1 MGLQV
6 SWSVNLSIH
15 YYKALTLIEHAQ
27 TYWLEFLTIAS
38 VHLLAVASPGPDF
51 AIVLKHSIS
60 FGRRAAIMTS
70 IGVGVAILIHVAY
83 SLLGIGIL
91 IKTTPVLFQVFSY
104 VAAAYLLYLG
114 WGAIRSPAPKKLDNV
129 QIEKVVQLISDKKAF
144 MVGFLT
150 NGLNPKATLFFL
162 SVFAVAVSPDTPNVI
177 KLAYGL
183 YLAIATGIWFC
194 VLSLFLSSKKVSQ
207 FIGSKGYWFDR
218 IMGVVLILL
227 AIKLV
232 MPV

>member
-1 MGLQV
+1 
-6 SWSVNLSIH
+6 
-15 YYKALTLIEHAQ
+15 LIEHVQ
-27 TYWLEFLTIAS
+27 QYWVEFLTIAS

-51 AIVLKHSIS
+51 AVVLKHSIR
-60 FGRRAAIMTS
+60 FGRRAAIITS
-70 IGVGVAILIHVAY
+70 MGVGVGILIHVGY

-114 WGAIRSPAPKKLDNV
+114 WGAIRSPAPKNLNNVELKKTV
-129 QIEKVVQLISDKKAF
+129 QIISDNKAF

-177 KLAYGL
+177 KLGYGL
-183 YLAIATGIWFC
+183 YLAVATGIWFC
-194 VLSLFLSSKKVSQ
+194 VLSLFLSSKKVTL
-207 FIGSKGYWFDR
+207 FIGKKGHWFDR
-218 IMGVVLILL
+218 VMGVVLILL

>member
-1 MGLQV
+1 M
-6 SWSVNLSIH
+6 
-15 YYKALTLIEHAQ
+15 IEYVQ
-27 TYWLEFLTIAS
+27 QYWLEFLTIAS

-60 FGRRAAIMTS
+60 FGRRAAIITS
-70 IGVGVAILIHVAY
+70 IGVGVGILIHVGY

-91 IKTTPVLFQVFSY
+91 IKTTPLIFQVFSY
-104 VAAAYLLYLG
+104 IAAMYLLYLG
-114 WGAIRSPAPKKLDNV
+114 LEAIRSSAPKHLNNV
-129 QIEKVVQLISDKKAF
+129 NDESDESDEKTVHIISDNKAF

-162 SVFAVAVSPDTPNVI
+162 SVFSVAISTETPNAI
-177 KLAYGL
+177 KLGYGL
-183 YLAIATGIWFC
+183 YLAMATGIWFC
-194 VLSLFLSSKKVSQ
+194 VLSLFLSSRKVRLY
-207 FIGSKGYWFDR
+207 IGKKGYWFDR
-218 IMGVVLILL
+218 VMGIVLILL

>member
-1 MGLQV
+1 M
-6 SWSVNLSIH
+6 
-15 YYKALTLIEHAQ
+15 IEYVQ
-27 TYWLEFLTIAS
+27 QYWLEFLTIAS

-60 FGRRAAIMTS
+60 FGRRAAIITS
-70 IGVGVAILIHVAY
+70 IGVGVGILIHVGY

-91 IKTTPVLFQVFSY
+91 IKTTPLIFQVFSY
-104 VAAAYLLYLG
+104 IAAMYLLYLG
-114 WGAIRSPAPKKLDNV
+114 LEAIRSSAPKHLNNV
-129 QIEKVVQLISDKKAF
+129 NNVNNESDDKTVHIISDKKAF

-162 SVFAVAVSPDTPNVI
+162 SVFSVAISPETPNAI
-177 KLAYGL
+177 KLGYGL
-183 YLAIATGIWFC
+183 YLAMATGIWFC
-194 VLSLFLSSKKVSQ
+194 VLSLFLSSRKVRLY
-207 FIGSKGYWFDR
+207 IGKKGYWFDR
-218 IMGVVLILL
+218 VMGIVLILL